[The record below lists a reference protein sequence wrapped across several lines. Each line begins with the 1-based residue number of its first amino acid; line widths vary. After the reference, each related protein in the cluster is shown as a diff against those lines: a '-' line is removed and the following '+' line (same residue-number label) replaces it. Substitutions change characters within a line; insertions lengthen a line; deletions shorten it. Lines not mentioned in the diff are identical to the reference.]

1 MIWHIVFGKIHSYPE
16 IRTILLEQNAVFDD
30 LIDALTKKIQVP
42 DEELKKIIEAFSL
55 PEAEEK

>member
-16 IRTILLEQNAVFDD
+16 IRTILLEQNAVIDD

-42 DEELKKIIEAFSL
+42 DEELKK
-55 PEAEEK
+55 